1 MAVAKTQGSGAPVAE
16 GSAASDSALTDGAL
30 KGFAAEFE
38 PVLAGL
44 MQPLQGIP
52 RLGEAMAYS
61 LLDGGKRLRPFL
73 LVAVAG
79 LYGVAR
85 PSAMR
90 AAAAIEMVHSY
101 SLIHD
106 DLPCMDDDVLRRGRA
121 TCHVRYDE
129 ATAVLAG
136 DALLTAAFAVLAD
149 PRTDADPACRIE
161 LVRLLSGAAGA
172 RGMVGGQMLDLLAEG
187 EALAQDAL
195 ERLHGLKTGAMIVCA
210 VECGAVLGRAPAEE
224 RAALCEYARLLGLA
238 FQVMD
243 DVLDVSGTAE
253 ELGKT
258 PGKDAVAEKS
268 TFVSLLGV
276 DGARAYAGEL
286 AARAAAA
293 IETIGGTEQLR
304 AVADYIVRRRA

>member
-1 MAVAKTQGSGAPVAE
+1 MAPEAMQSRAIRAGLPRSGTPEA
-16 GSAASDSALTDGAL
+16 AL
-30 KGFAAEFE
+30 KAFAAEFE
-38 PVLAGL
+38 PVLADIL
-44 MQPLQGIP
+44 RPLSDVP
-52 RLGEAMAYS
+52 RLAEAMGYS

-73 LVAVAG
+73 LVTVAD
-79 LYGVAR
+79 LYDAPC

-90 AAAAIEMVHSY
+90 AAAAVEMVHSY

-106 DLPCMDDDVLRRGRA
+106 DLPCMDDDVLRRGRE

-136 DALLTAAFAVLAD
+136 DALLTEAFAVLAD

-161 LVRLLSGAAGA
+161 LVRLLAEAAGA
-172 RGMVGGQMLDLLAEG
+172 RGMVGGQMMDLLAEG

-210 VECGAVLGRAPAEE
+210 VECGAVLGRAPVRE
-224 RAALCEYARLLGLA
+224 RTALRDYARLLGLA

-268 TFVSLLGV
+268 TFVSLLGLE
-276 DGARAYAGEL
+276 GARAYAGEL
-286 AARAAAA
+286 AARAAGA
-293 IETIGGTEQLR
+293 IETIRGTDQLR
-304 AVADYIVRRRA
+304 AVAAYIVRRRA